1 MILRFLKWLFLKPAP
16 PARREQPRPV
26 RREAPSARAEATDS
40 GVADDERLAEE
51 LPGGIGPK
59 IAERLIEAG
68 FRTADEVRSAPDEAL
83 LAIPGIGQATVDR
96 LKGR

>member
-1 MILRFLKWLFLKPAP
+1 MILRFLKWLFLKP
-16 PARREQPRPV
+16 RPV
-26 RREAPSARAEATDS
+26 RREPPRAVRRDPPPAKPEATDS
-40 GVADDERLAEE
+40 GTVGPERLAED

-59 IAERLIEAG
+59 IAERLFEAG

-83 LAIPGIGQATVDR
+83 LAIPGIGQATVDK